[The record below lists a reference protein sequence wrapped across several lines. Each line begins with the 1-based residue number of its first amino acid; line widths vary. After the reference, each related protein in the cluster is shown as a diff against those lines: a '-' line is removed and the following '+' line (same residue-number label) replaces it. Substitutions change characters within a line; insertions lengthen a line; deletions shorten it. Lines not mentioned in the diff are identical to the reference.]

1 LGASGR
7 ACWQVLAGAATGA
20 AASGDGKGLAG
31 RLLYDEAPY
40 GVGYL
45 VASWS

>member
-1 LGASGR
+1 
-7 ACWQVLAGAATGA
+7 V
-20 AASGDGKGLAG
+20 SGDGRKLEGQ
-31 RLLYDEAPY
+31 LLYDEAPY